1 MKFNPEEIKKDFPVL
16 KDGYIY
22 LDSAA
27 TTQKPIQ
34 VIEAV
39 SNYYL
44 NDNANPHRSA
54 HLLGVRATEDYESA
68 RETVRRFINAKSTDE
83 IVFTKNATESLNIIS
98 NSFLKKLNADDEIL
112 VTISEH
118 HANYVNWLNVAEITG
133 AKMKVAYLKFDRTL
147 DIEDFLSKITPKTK
161 VVAFQETSN
170 VTGAIVD
177 AKALIKE
184 IRKKTD
190 AKIVVDGSQSAPHKV
205 TDVRDMDCDYFAFS
219 GHKLL
224 APMGIGVLYGK
235 EGALNEL
242 SPLLYGGDMI
252 EYVYETHAS
261 FLDAPFR
268 FEGGTQNVGAA
279 MGLKVAIEYLEK
291 IGMDNIAKYEKEI
304 SKYAYDKI
312 SEIDGVTMYTTPNEE
327 RSAVISFNIDG
338 AHPHDIATILDS
350 KGIMIRSGHHCAQP
364 LHRYLGRPFSARAS
378 FYIYNTMD
386 EVDKLAE
393 GINYVKEVLQL
404 GIK

>member
-16 KDGYIY
+16 KEGYIY

-54 HLLGVRATEDYESA
+54 HLLGVRATEDFESA

-98 NSFLKKLNADDEIL
+98 NSFLKKLNAGDEIL
-112 VTISEH
+112 VTIAEH
-118 HANYVNWLNVAEITG
+118 HANYVNWLNVAEVTG
-133 AKMKVAYLKFDRTL
+133 AKMKVAYLNDDRTL

-177 AKALIKE
+177 VKSLIKE

-190 AKIVVDGSQSAPHKV
+190 AKIVVDGSQSVPHKV

-235 EGALNEL
+235 DGALNEL

-261 FLDAPFR
+261 FLDAPFK

-279 MGLKVAIEYLEK
+279 IGLKAAIEYLEK

-304 SKYAYDKI
+304 SKYAYEKI
-312 SEIDGVTMYTTPNEE
+312 SALDGVVMYTTSNEE

-378 FYIYNTMD
+378 FYIYNTID

-393 GINYVKEVLQL
+393 GINYVKEVLKL